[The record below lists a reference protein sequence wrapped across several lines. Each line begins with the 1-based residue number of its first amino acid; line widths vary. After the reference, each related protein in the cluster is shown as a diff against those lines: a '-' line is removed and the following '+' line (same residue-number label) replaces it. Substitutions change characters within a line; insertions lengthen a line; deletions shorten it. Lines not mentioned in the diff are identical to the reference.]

1 MIGIARQTTHTPKLI
16 FHPTWNTDRWANEA
30 EKMFL
35 QAFQFFRV
43 AFGTHPAAVL
53 GDGLTAQTL
62 AVKTLRC
69 PGCSAIRFGC
79 CMIDLSTTAATRAP
93 QENRDNG
100 FWLMAA
106 RSIG

>member
-1 MIGIARQTTHTPKLI
+1 
-16 FHPTWNTDRWANEA
+16 
-30 EKMFL
+30 MFL
-35 QAFQFFRV
+35 QAMELFRL

-79 CMIDLSTTAATRAP
+79 CKIDLSTIAATQAP
-93 QENRDNG
+93 QENHGNG
-100 FWLMAA
+100 FWLMAP
-106 RSIG
+106 RSFG

>member
-1 MIGIARQTTHTPKLI
+1 
-16 FHPTWNTDRWANEA
+16 
-30 EKMFL
+30 MFP
-35 QAFQFFRV
+35 QAMEFFRF